1 MFSKIVIARF
11 LYLSKPI
18 DKMYII
24 ILDECEIIHSNIMR
38 YDAKQSSTGTLRIY
52 IHKICRKKDILIS
65 LLSYILR
72 ILIYFA
78 YNRIE

>member
-11 LYLSKPI
+11 LYLSKLI

-38 YDAKQSSTGTLRIY
+38 TMLNNQVHQGILKNY
-52 IHKICRKKDILIS
+52 IHKICKKRHLNITVIIT
-65 LLSYILR
+65 SYIN
-72 ILIYFA
+72 ILCI
-78 YNRIE
+78 